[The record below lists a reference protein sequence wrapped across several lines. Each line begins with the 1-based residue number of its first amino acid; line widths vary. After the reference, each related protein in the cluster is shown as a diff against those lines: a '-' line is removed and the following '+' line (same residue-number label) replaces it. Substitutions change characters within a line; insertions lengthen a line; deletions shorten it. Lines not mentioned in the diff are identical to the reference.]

1 MSRSGRSLLAGAPFF
16 GPCLPSPA
24 RDPPTS
30 SDWLHEIKF
39 DGYRALIRRDGN
51 GVRLFTRRG
60 YDWTSRF
67 PAIVSAAE
75 AVRAKSFLIDGEA
88 VWCDA
93 NGLPIFD
100 MLGQRQYEPAVFL
113 YAFDLI
119 HLNGRDLRL
128 EPIERRKALLGK
140 LISRAG
146 YGLQLSDYI
155 AEDVASIFK
164 HACKLGL
171 EGVVSKRRGSCYIS
185 GRSPDWI
192 KLKNPNSPAV
202 KREAKENWGE

>member
-1 MSRSGRSLLAGAPFF
+1 MLSSRQAPLADAPFF
-16 GPCLPSPA
+16 GPCLPSPTC
-24 RDPPTS
+24 DPPTG

-51 GVRLFTRRG
+51 GARLFTRRG

-67 PAIVSAAE
+67 PAIARAAE

-88 VWCDA
+88 VWCDE
-93 NGLPIFD
+93 NGLPVYE

-128 EPIERRKALLGK
+128 EPIERRKALLAK
-140 LISRAG
+140 LIPRAG
-146 YGLQLSDYI
+146 YGLQLSNCI
-155 AEDVASIFK
+155 EEDVASIFK

-171 EGVVSKRRGSCYIS
+171 EGVISKRRGSCYIS

-202 KREAKENWGE
+202 KRETKENCGE